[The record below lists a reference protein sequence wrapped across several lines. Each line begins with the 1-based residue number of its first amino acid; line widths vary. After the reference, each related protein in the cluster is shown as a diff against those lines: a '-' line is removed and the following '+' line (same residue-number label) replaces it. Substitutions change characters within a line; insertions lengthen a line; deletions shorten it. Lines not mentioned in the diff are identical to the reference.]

1 MGFAMI
7 KPLMNGRNWMSLI
20 KPKKKLKKQKN
31 FHYVIVVRI
40 RSSMGN
46 YHINRQLVIDGDK
59 MDAVMIVASSFV
71 ILYKVNVHALDLL
84 NFLYMDKITI
94 NNVSLIAL
102 NIYMIYILM
111 IKLNTKAQ
119 SVQNMIFLNIFIIS
133 QTIFI

>member
-1 MGFAMI
+1 
-7 KPLMNGRNWMSLI
+7 
-20 KPKKKLKKQKN
+20 
-31 FHYVIVVRI
+31 
-40 RSSMGN
+40 
-46 YHINRQLVIDGDK
+46 

-133 QTIFI
+133 